1 MAATR
6 IGIAV
11 VIDGERVL
19 VGQRADGTV
28 LAGHHEFPGGKCQ
41 QGESP
46 EACAIRECLEETGL
60 SVSVASLLDHRQFT
74 YDHDT
79 VDLSFFECE
88 VDQHHDPTPPFAWIE
103 LGHLDAC
110 SFPEGNR
117 PLLELLK
124 QRLDA
129 SS

>member
-11 VIDGERVL
+11 VLHGNHVL
-19 VGQRADGTV
+19 VGQRSQDSV

-41 QGESP
+41 INESA
-46 EACAIRECLEETGL
+46 EACAVRECLEETGL
-60 SVSVASLLDHRQFT
+60 SVKVVGLLDHRQFT
-74 YDHDT
+74 YDHGT

-88 VDQHHDPTPPFAWIE
+88 LNRYQEPTPPFTWIE
-103 LGHLDAC
+103 LAQLDGC

-117 PLLELLK
+117 PLLQILK
-124 QRLDA
+124 QRLEA
-129 SS
+129 ST